1 MLSILPKAAELYRRQ
16 IVLGLDGDP
25 RAALKARVA
34 LRELFVGGRVELQL
48 EPDGSLWAVGQIQP
62 DALLRQAVG
71 NGGSGG
77 VLTCAGPAQG
87 DELNIWWVR
96 SETKDTKVPF
106 RAADP
111 GHRLDRL
118 GLKLFADK

>member
-1 MLSILPKAAELYRRQ
+1 MADELQAAADRAESKRRELEAQQPAAKQSAKVFSILPKAAELHRRQ
-16 IVLGLDGDP
+16 IALGLDGDP

-34 LRELFVGGRVELQL
+34 LRELFVGGRVDLQP

-77 VLTCAGPAQG
+77 LSWISHTTDFV
-87 DELNIWWVR
+87 DVEL
-96 SETKDTKVPF
+96 
-106 RAADP
+106 
-111 GHRLDRL
+111 G
-118 GLKLFADK
+118 

>member
-25 RAALKARVA
+25 RAALKARVV

-62 DALLRQAVG
+62 DALLRQAEGMVVAG
-71 NGGSGG
+71 ACLPAP
-77 VLTCAGPAQG
+77 VLRRVT
-87 DELNIWWVR
+87 
-96 SETKDTKVPF
+96 S
-106 RAADP
+106 
-111 GHRLDRL
+111 
-118 GLKLFADK
+118 